1 MILLFYSTL
10 LTFLSMY
17 KLPFVTFVLINEDD
31 DDDDDK
37 MSAVLADLAE
47 FNH

>member
-1 MILLFYSTL
+1 
-10 LTFLSMY
+10 MY
-17 KLPFVTFVLINEDD
+17 KLPVVTFVLINEDD

>member
-1 MILLFYSTL
+1 
-10 LTFLSMY
+10 MY